1 VDVDRLVKGKYQDNL
16 EFMQWFKRFFEMTVN
31 DQPADYDPAGQRAKG
46 KGGAAYNT
54 STGAKGGM
62 SSLAKVTAG
71 ASASSRASAKA
82 STSSAATTKKVA
94 TTSVSRSNSTASKKA
109 APVPASTVA
118 LQSELDTLNATHA
131 ELQVEMSGIE
141 KERDFYFDK
150 LRDIEMM
157 LQGRILCENFMCT
170 MFVFD
175 LYYVW
180 IDLEDSGKGNDL
192 TASIFKI
199 LYATADGFQ
208 PAEDQEDV
216 TEKQEEEQTDTI
228 PSTSAEPEEEAQ
240 DETY

>member
-1 VDVDRLVKGKYQDNL
+1 
-16 EFMQWFKRFFEMTVN
+16 
-31 DQPADYDPAGQRAKG
+31 
-46 KGGAAYNT
+46 
-54 STGAKGGM
+54 
-62 SSLAKVTAG
+62 
-71 ASASSRASAKA
+71 
-82 STSSAATTKKVA
+82 
-94 TTSVSRSNSTASKKA
+94 
-109 APVPASTVA
+109 
-118 LQSELDTLNATHA
+118 
-131 ELQVEMSGIE
+131 
-141 KERDFYFDK
+141 
-150 LRDIEMM
+150 
-157 LQGRILCENFMCT
+157 